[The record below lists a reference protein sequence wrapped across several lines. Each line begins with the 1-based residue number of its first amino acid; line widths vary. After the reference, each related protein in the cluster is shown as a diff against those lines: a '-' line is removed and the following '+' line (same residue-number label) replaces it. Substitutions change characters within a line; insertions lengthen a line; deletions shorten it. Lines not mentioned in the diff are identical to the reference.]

1 MRVNEN
7 RFLVQALQQ
16 NEKFIRQETF
26 YEPELE
32 KKEEKLENIENSN
45 NFPLYEVKVNTPNKR
60 PKSTTYIDWRGHLS
74 SKQSEIR
81 PKSK

>member
-7 RFLVQALQQ
+7 KFLVQALQQ
-16 NEKFIRQETF
+16 NEKFARQETL
-26 YEPELE
+26 YETELE
-32 KKEEKLENIENSN
+32 KKDEDNLATSN
-45 NFPLYEVKVNTPNKR
+45 NFPLYEVKVNSPTKR
-60 PKSTTYIDWRGHLS
+60 PKSTTYIDWRGRLS

>member
-16 NEKFIRQETF
+16 NEKFIRQETLD
-26 YEPELE
+26 EPELE
-32 KKEEKLENIENSN
+32 KKEEETLAESN
-45 NFPLYEVKVNTPNKR
+45 NFPLYEVKVNSPNKR
-60 PKSTTYIDWRGHLS
+60 PKSTTYIDWRGRLS
-74 SKQSEIR
+74 SKQSEMR

>member
-7 RFLVQALQQ
+7 KFLVQALQQ
-16 NEKFIRQETF
+16 NEKFTRQEAL
-26 YEPELE
+26 YEPEIE
-32 KKEEKLENIENSN
+32 KKEEENLEASK
-45 NFPLYEVKVNTPNKR
+45 NFPLYEVKVSNPNMR
-60 PKSTTYIDWRGHLS
+60 PKSTTYIDWRGRLS

>member
-7 RFLVQALQQ
+7 KFLVQALQQ
-16 NEKFIRQETF
+16 NEKFIRQEAL
-26 YEPELE
+26 YEPEIE
-32 KKEEKLENIENSN
+32 KKEEENLEASN
-45 NFPLYEVKVNTPNKR
+45 NFPLYEVKVNNPNKR
-60 PKSTTYIDWRGHLS
+60 PKSTTYIDWRGRLS

>member
-7 RFLVQALQQ
+7 KFLVQALKQ
-16 NEKFIRQETF
+16 NEKFTIQETS

-32 KKEEKLENIENSN
+32 KKEESLATSKDL
-45 NFPLYEVKVNTPNKR
+45 PLYEVKVNNPNKR
-60 PKSTTYIDWRGHLS
+60 PKSTTYIDWRGRLS

-81 PKSK
+81 AKSK